1 MKGVK
6 RRGKLGRKMGEC
18 SVLEINGMCLRR
30 EWLNELNF
38 VDKIEKWLKII
49 FNCKRNM
56 KNKKFYNVIK

>member
-1 MKGVK
+1 
-6 RRGKLGRKMGEC
+6 MGEC